1 MATRWVFLRL
11 QAGAAVVQTTL
22 LQGKTLVLHSVQADK
37 FIKST
42 TRKGTDMAAAEKEDP
57 RALLAKMEAERNA
70 AQEKAKKAEEE
81 YETKSKELLSK
92 LRADDLADVIA
103 KCQMHGFTLTDVKK
117 GLKTK
122 GAARKSTPRK
132 SAARK
137 SAPRRKK
144 PAA

>member
-1 MATRWVFLRL
+1 MNTPTQTATA
-11 QAGAAVVQTTL
+11 Q
-22 LQGKTLVLHSVQADK
+22 
-37 FIKST
+37 
-42 TRKGTDMAAAEKEDP
+42 DP

-103 KCQMHGFTLTDVKK
+103 KCQMHSFTLTDVKK
-117 GLKTK
+117 GLKAK

-132 SAARK
+132 SNARK

-144 PAA
+144 AGA

>member
-1 MATRWVFLRL
+1 MT
-11 QAGAAVVQTTL
+11 
-22 LQGKTLVLHSVQADK
+22 
-37 FIKST
+37 
-42 TRKGTDMAAAEKEDP
+42 AAEKEDP

-81 YETKSKELLSK
+81 YETKSTELLSK

-137 SAPRRKK
+137 TAPRRKK
-144 PAA
+144 TAA

>member
-1 MATRWVFLRL
+1 MTAP
-11 QAGAAVVQTTL
+11 
-22 LQGKTLVLHSVQADK
+22 
-37 FIKST
+37 
-42 TRKGTDMAAAEKEDP
+42 EKEDP
-57 RALLAKMEAERNA
+57 RALLAKMEAEHNA

-122 GAARKSTPRK
+122 GARKATPRK
-132 SAARK
+132 SATRK
-137 SAPRRKK
+137 STVRGRAKK
-144 PAA
+144 TA

>member
-1 MATRWVFLRL
+1 VGFLLSARWRCSQRNNSTR
-11 QAGAAVVQTTL
+11 
-22 LQGKTLVLHSVQADK
+22 GKTLVLRSVQADK

-42 TRKGTDMAAAEKEDP
+42 TRKGTDMTAAEKEDP
-57 RALLAKMEAERNA
+57 RALLAKMEAERND

-137 SAPRRKK
+137 TAPRRKK